1 MNSTL
6 LIGLAVGIPL
16 LILGVGLLLNAY
28 LLIARSRGS
37 TLTIDSL
44 DALATESMDK
54 LLIELQRSV
63 GEIRGQLASQ
73 RATLAALLSD
83 SGAYANGAGAQ
94 APLPAAVQA
103 AVVQGVAIASPP
115 VIPAATQPLIE
126 GVEAAV
132 VAAASQELHSVVAR
146 LVAEGLS
153 DRAIARRLSIGME
166 EVRLA
171 RLSPGRVS

>member
-6 LIGLAVGIPL
+6 VIGLAVGIPL

-28 LLIARSRGS
+28 LLIGRSRLG
-37 TLTIDSL
+37 TQTIDSL
-44 DALATESMDK
+44 DALATQSMDK

-83 SGAYANGAGAQ
+83 GAVTNGAIAQ
-94 APLPAAVQA
+94 APPPRAA
-103 AVVQGVAIASPP
+103 QGAAIASPP
-115 VIPAATQPLIE
+115 VIPAETQPLIAS
-126 GVEAAV
+126 VEAAA
-132 VAAASQELHSVVAR
+132 VAVASQELHSMVAR

-153 DRAIARRLSIGME
+153 DRAIARRLTIGME

-171 RLSPGRVS
+171 RLSPGQTS

>member
-28 LLIARSRGS
+28 LLIARARGS

-94 APLPAAVQA
+94 APLPAAL
-103 AVVQGVAIASPP
+103 QGAAIASPP
-115 VIPAATQPLIE
+115 VVPASTQPLLE

>member
-6 LIGLAVGIPL
+6 VIGLAVGIPL

-28 LLIARSRGS
+28 LLIGRSRLG
-37 TLTIDSL
+37 TQTIDSL
-44 DALATESMDK
+44 DALATQSMDK

-83 SGAYANGAGAQ
+83 GAGYTNGASTQAPRPLVAQ
-94 APLPAAVQA
+94 AASPAAPV
-103 AVVQGVAIASPP
+103 
-115 VIPAATQPLIE
+115 VIPAATQPLLA
-126 GVEAAV
+126 GVEAAAV
-132 VAAASQELHSVVAR
+132 NVAAQELHSVVAR

>member
-16 LILGVGLLLNAY
+16 LIVGAGLALNAY
-28 LLIARSRGS
+28 LLISRSRAPAQIADP
-37 TLTIDSL
+37 LE
-44 DALATESMDK
+44 ALATESMDK

-73 RATLAALLSD
+73 RATLATLLSD
-83 SGAYANGAGAQ
+83 GPLFAVAGAD
-94 APLPAAVQA
+94 APRALTAQDALAP
-103 AVVQGVAIASPP
+103 PP
-115 VIPAATQPLIE
+115 VIAATTQPLIA

-132 VAAASQELHSVVAR
+132 IAVASQELHTTVAR

-171 RLSPGRVS
+171 RLSPGRVA

>member
-94 APLPAAVQA
+94 APLPAAVQGA
-103 AVVQGVAIASPP
+103 AIASPP

>member
-6 LIGLAVGIPL
+6 VIGLAVGIPL

-28 LLIARSRGS
+28 LLIGRSRRV
-37 TLTIDSL
+37 TPATDSL
-44 DALATESMDK
+44 DALATQSMDK

-83 SGAYANGAGAQ
+83 GAAANGASAQ
-94 APLPAAVQA
+94 APPPRAA
-103 AVVQGVAIASPP
+103 QGAQGAAIASPP
-115 VIPAATQPLIE
+115 VIPAETQPLIA
-126 GVEAAV
+126 GVEAAA
-132 VAAASQELHSVVAR
+132 VAVASQELHSMVGR

-171 RLSPGRVS
+171 RLSPGRAS